1 MNKGKKKQKTKEEE
15 ITEVLIDLEKDLS
28 NLKLNIVKKD
38 KTEYIRIYSFKRIC
52 SFIDIS
58 EKGISKII

>member
-28 NLKLNIVKKD
+28 KFKLNIGKK
-38 KTEYIRIYSFKRIC
+38 KPK
-52 SFIDIS
+52 
-58 EKGISKII
+58 K